1 LALVHL
7 EIAIKLACVSVSEWL
22 IISLLITRTPTV
34 EAALIPV
41 TTPSQ
46 SLCSVHRRTSTTQ
59 RLLLPGPPSPV
70 TGQPISI
77 TGQPATP
84 TTDTLCITITGT
96 CDFNSSID
104 SVQQELMYIHDERLD
119 K

>member
-1 LALVHL
+1 MALVHL

-22 IISLLITRTPTV
+22 IVSLVITRTPPV

-77 TGQPATP
+77 TGQPATV
-84 TTDTLCITITGT
+84 CVTITGT

-104 SVQQELMYIHDERLD
+104 SVQQQLMYIHDERLD